1 MPAWHC
7 RLATPSLKDAELCDG
22 PRHAECGLRYTAG
35 EFSWDSK
42 GDLRLDG
49 VPGVIH
55 VPGLAYLPPRNPSAV
70 IVWQDTEGWN
80 AEFEGGR

>member
-7 RLATPSLKDAELCDG
+7 RLAVSSLKDAELCDG
-22 PRHAECGLRYTAG
+22 PQHDECGLRYAAG

-49 VPGVIH
+49 VPEDV
-55 VPGLAYLPPRNPSAV
+55 R
-70 IVWQDTEGWN
+70 
-80 AEFEGGR
+80 